1 MACRQ
6 EYGRRGCSSK
16 TLNVRST
23 VIVGLAVVIE
33 LAVRGLLRNIRP
45 CGVWAM
51 ICDAL
56 LVSLWVAIG
65 GLERSSEMKCISM
78 LELGWVCISLSLKMP
93 LHHLSL
99 ICARSST
106 NSLHQSP
113 DTLIEADTTRPI
125 SCRIL
130 NTRAGA
136 VHIKDTYSLYYD
148 PRLNIIAAKHVHYS

>member
-56 LVSLWVAIG
+56 LLSLWVAIG

-78 LELGWVCISLSLKMP
+78 LELGWVCISPSLKMP
-93 LHHLSL
+93 LHQLSL
-99 ICARSST
+99 ICAGSST

-113 DTLIEADTTRPI
+113 DALIEGDTTH
-125 SCRIL
+125 IL
-130 NTRAGA
+130 QNLEYASGARAYQG
-136 VHIKDTYSLYYD
+136 HSFSILW
-148 PRLNIIAAKHVHYS
+148 PEAKHYCSKADAL